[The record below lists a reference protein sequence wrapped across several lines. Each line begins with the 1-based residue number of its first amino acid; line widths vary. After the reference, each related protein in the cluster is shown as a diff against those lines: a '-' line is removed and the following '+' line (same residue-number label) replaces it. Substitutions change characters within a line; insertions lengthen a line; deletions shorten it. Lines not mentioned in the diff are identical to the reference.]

1 MHGASERPTGHG
13 TGSVLE
19 FDQGPFKGLQLKTPC
34 TCTEVGEEA
43 FPDSHIV
50 NVGRPETVS
59 EESRKDGTAK
69 NVGVLERLELVVGPV
84 GRLLLRDPGSEE
96 FGWDEPEK

>member
-1 MHGASERPTGHG
+1 MG
-13 TGSVLE
+13 
-19 FDQGPFKGLQLKTPC
+19 DD
-34 TCTEVGEEA
+34 A

-69 NVGVLERLELVVGPV
+69 NAGVRERLELVVGPV
-84 GRLLLRDPGSEE
+84 GRLLVRVPGSEE

>member
-1 MHGASERPTGHG
+1 VA
-13 TGSVLE
+13 
-19 FDQGPFKGLQLKTPC
+19 D
-34 TCTEVGEEA
+34 EA

-59 EESRKDGTAK
+59 EESRNDGTTK
-69 NVGVLERLELVVGPV
+69 NVGVRERLELVVGPV

-96 FGWDEPEK
+96 FGWDGPEK

>member
-1 MHGASERPTGHG
+1 M
-13 TGSVLE
+13 LE
-19 FDQGPFKGLQLKTPC
+19 LDQGPFRGLQLKTPC
-34 TCTEVGEEA
+34 TCTDVADEA

-69 NVGVLERLELVVGPV
+69 NVGVRERLELVVGPV

-96 FGWDEPEK
+96 FGCDEPEK